1 MRNPRRFERYVAIGD
16 SSTEGLDDPDGQGGF
31 RGWANR
37 LAERIASVQGSLLY
51 ANLGIRGRRTRQILD
66 GQLEPALAM
75 QPDLVTVFSGTNDVV
90 SRGFD
95 PGTVARDME
104 AIQRALIG
112 AGATVLTFTLPDLT
126 PVMPLARWIAPRV
139 HALNDALRS
148 AANASGTI
156 LVDFAIYPMASD
168 PRLWSPDRLHANAA
182 GHARIAAA
190 LADALALPGATG
202 DWRAPLPDVTSPT
215 LGQQLAAEWTWGR
228 DHLFPWI
235 WRHLRGR
242 SSGDGREPKRPRLLP
257 VDPGPPESR
266 TDFAAT
272 LRTG

>member
-1 MRNPRRFERYVAIGD
+1 
-16 SSTEGLDDPDGQGGF
+16 
-31 RGWANR
+31 
-37 LAERIASVQGSLLY
+37 
-51 ANLGIRGRRTRQILD
+51 
-66 GQLEPALAM
+66 
-75 QPDLVTVFSGTNDVV
+75 
-90 SRGFD
+90 
-95 PGTVARDME
+95 ME

-148 AANASGTI
+148 AANASGAT

-168 PRLWSPDRLHANAA
+168 PRLWSLDRLHANAT

-202 DWRAPLPDVTSPT
+202 DWRAPLPDIAAPT
-215 LGQQLAAEWTWGR
+215 LGERLAAEWTWGR

-257 VDPGPPESR
+257 VDPGLFKE
-266 TDFAAT
+266 AA
-272 LRTG
+272 GPAA